1 MMLTSHNW
9 VNSYDFCFRITCG
22 CCFSCILWI
31 AGINFLFED
40 FAANV
45 QLNFVFHNDGSNL
58 VDEMINRNVSM
69 ITTSHDFVLMKN
81 GTEIASPMNCIITP
95 NDRFTWRMMK
105 YAVTTRNDPMT
116 LPTVSIFIKFSEH
129 KDNLLPNLHSQI
141 TIHVVQSIEDRNEH
155 LLQVICMMLL
165 CILHHSSYQ

>member
-1 MMLTSHNW
+1 
-9 VNSYDFCFRITCG
+9 
-22 CCFSCILWI
+22 
-31 AGINFLFED
+31 
-40 FAANV
+40 
-45 QLNFVFHNDGSNL
+45 

-129 KDNLLPNLHSQI
+129 KDNLPPNLLFQNTTHEMQSQANDSE
-141 TIHVVQSIEDRNEH
+141 QS
-155 LLQVICMMLL
+155 LQVL
-165 CILHHSSYQ
+165 